1 MITGD
6 VAVRSD
12 LNVAS
17 TSSHSAPL
25 SAGGSTVDVADVDF
39 IVDDEIPLDPKHL
52 NRVHEE
58 LEKLNIAT
66 DVINKLELQLDEA
79 RAKFRQIQTTWS
91 QKLNEL
97 SKKYGSA
104 IEKGRPYYEAKLE
117 ERRLLEEAQNAA
129 IRFERANSMHAVAKQ
144 QVKLTQDSLNRQ
156 KTIEPECLEVL
167 NHHIQRVN
175 EAEAERI
182 AAEELHR
189 SVSAR
194 MAETTLRIAAIQKEN
209 SRAIKKSRHYFEQRV
224 EFTRILEQQKSLIF
238 SLESEVRQK
247 KFDYTT
253 SLRNLEQISDA
264 IHEER
269 SLSSMKREA
278 GVGSESPDPPPSE
291 ALRDERAKRR
301 AEEEEERRRRAA
313 NDSRLALE
321 GIRSKLDQLT
331 MECDKT
337 IDPSMF
343 DDELTTEGMKGH
355 QSRPVS
361 LGSGVILLAQ
371 QLIRPHEKSAKQ
383 SRAITL
389 SSDISDFRYQ
399 TTLPEG
405 VALCATPCLSDNS
418 DSESSLASNRTEATI
433 GTDDLCGMLRSH
445 SMLIQEIDD
454 SAQRAENMLQ
464 NGVSDGERGSAS
476 GDSSAGY

>member
-1 MITGD
+1 MGFYSMQYAEED
-6 VAVRSD
+6 
-12 LNVAS
+12 
-17 TSSHSAPL
+17 
-25 SAGGSTVDVADVDF
+25 TVDVADVDF
-39 IVDDEIPLDPKHL
+39 VIDEEIPLDAKHL

-79 RAKFRQIQTTWS
+79 RATFRQIQASWS

-117 ERRLLEEAQNAA
+117 ERRLREEAQNAA

-156 KTIEPECLEVL
+156 KIIEPECLEVL

-175 EAEAERI
+175 EAEAERL

-189 SVSAR
+189 NVSAR
-194 MAETTLRIAAIQKEN
+194 MVETTLRIARIQKEN
-209 SRAIKKSRHYFEQRV
+209 ARAIKKSRQYFEQRV
-224 EFTRILEQQKSLIF
+224 EFTRILEQQKSLIVR
-238 SLESEVRQK
+238 LEAEVRQK

-269 SLSSMKREA
+269 SLTSMKREA
-278 GVGSESPDPPPSE
+278 GVGCESPDPPPSE
-291 ALRDERAKRR
+291 AQRNERAKRR
-301 AEEEEERRRRAA
+301 AEEEEERRQRAA
-313 NDSRLALE
+313 NDN
-321 GIRSKLDQLT
+321 
-331 MECDKT
+331 
-337 IDPSMF
+337 PSMF
-343 DDELTTEGMKGH
+343 VDELAAEGVEERE
-355 QSRPVS
+355 SRPVS

-371 QLIRPHEKSAKQ
+371 QLMRSHDKNTVKQ
-383 SRAITL
+383 NTPIKL

-399 TTLPEG
+399 TALPEG
-405 VALCATPCLSDNS
+405 VALCGMPPCSSDNS
-418 DSESSLASNRTEATI
+418 DSESSLGSNRTEGTI

-445 SMLIQEIDD
+445 SMLMQEIDEC
-454 SAQRAENMLQ
+454 AQRAENILQ
-464 NGVSDGERGSAS
+464 NGASDGERGSAS

>member
-1 MITGD
+1 MSASD
-6 VAVRSD
+6 VVVHTD
-12 LNVAS
+12 LNVAT
-17 TSSHSAPL
+17 TSVHSHAL
-25 SAGGSTVDVADVDF
+25 NAEEDTVDVADVDF
-39 IVDDEIPLDPKHL
+39 VIDEEIPLDAKHL

-79 RAKFRQIQTTWS
+79 RATFRQIQASWS

-117 ERRLLEEAQNAA
+117 ERRLREEAQNAA

-156 KTIEPECLEVL
+156 KIIEPECLEVL

-175 EAEAERI
+175 EAEAERL

-189 SVSAR
+189 NVSAR
-194 MAETTLRIAAIQKEN
+194 MVETTLRIARIQKEN
-209 SRAIKKSRHYFEQRV
+209 ARAIKKSRQYFEQRV
-224 EFTRILEQQKSLIF
+224 EFTRILEQQKSLIVR
-238 SLESEVRQK
+238 LEAEVRQK

-269 SLSSMKREA
+269 SL
-278 GVGSESPDPPPSE
+278 
-291 ALRDERAKRR
+291 
-301 AEEEEERRRRAA
+301 
-313 NDSRLALE
+313 
-321 GIRSKLDQLT
+321 T

-343 DDELTTEGMKGH
+343 VDELAAEGVEERE
-355 QSRPVS
+355 SRPVS

-371 QLIRPHEKSAKQ
+371 QLMRSHDKNTVKQ
-383 SRAITL
+383 NTPIKL

-399 TTLPEG
+399 TALPEG
-405 VALCATPCLSDNS
+405 VALCGMPSCSSDNS
-418 DSESSLASNRTEATI
+418 DSESSLGSNRTEGTI

-445 SMLIQEIDD
+445 SMLMQEIDEC
-454 SAQRAENMLQ
+454 AQRAENILQ
-464 NGVSDGERGSAS
+464 NGASDGERGSAS